1 MCRIPSFH
9 QSWQFS
15 SFLIPLSLFFSLF
28 RLFLYNSNSL
38 QLDSTSRRQE
48 VRGQFRPAFF
58 VLGVPVR
65 YIHCPDSLSNVK
77 FTLSPSWVV
86 VQSLP
91 DAKMVSFNHSFHP
104 MSFPSS
110 TSGLVIQS

>member
-65 YIHCPDSLSNVK
+65 YIHCPDSLSNV
-77 FTLSPSWVV
+77 
-86 VQSLP
+86 QYI
-91 DAKMVSFNHSFHP
+91 HP
-104 MSFPSS
+104 YRHHHRR
-110 TSGLVIQS
+110 LVLVLRTRQDPCPIPICTEFSD